1 MIDDQDSQREQYEH
15 LYGDEVYVFNKAEAE
30 KTTTAMDNF
39 GEMKSIVFA
48 HNACF
53 GIAAELGYDYFVQ
66 LDDDYTSFGHR
77 HDKEFKA
84 VYRAAKDLDSVFESF
99 LEFFDSTPIHSIA
112 MAQGGDF
119 IGGSDVQF
127 EKQGIRML
135 RKCMNSFICSTK
147 RPFKFLGLLNDDVNT
162 YVTEGIRGRLMFTAL
177 SFSLSQKATQSG
189 KGGVTDIYLKYGTY
203 VKSFYTVMLAPS
215 CVKVAPMGDK
225 HYRLHHRVS
234 WNNAVPKI
242 MRENIRN

>member
-1 MIDDQDSQREQYEH
+1 
-15 LYGDEVYVFNKAEAE
+15 
-30 KTTTAMDNF
+30 
-39 GEMKSIVFA
+39 
-48 HNACF
+48 
-53 GIAAELGYDYFVQ
+53 
-66 LDDDYTSFGHR
+66 
-77 HDKEFKA
+77 
-84 VYRAAKDLDSVFESF
+84 
-99 LEFFDSTPIHSIA
+99 
-112 MAQGGDF
+112 
-119 IGGSDVQF
+119 
-127 EKQGIRML
+127 
-135 RKCMNSFICSTK
+135 MNSFICSTK